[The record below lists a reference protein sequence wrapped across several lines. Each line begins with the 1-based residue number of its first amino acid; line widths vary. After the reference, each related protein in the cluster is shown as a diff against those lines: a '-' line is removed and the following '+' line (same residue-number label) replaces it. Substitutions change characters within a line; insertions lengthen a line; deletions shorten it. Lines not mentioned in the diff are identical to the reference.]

1 MQVIEIAPF
10 LLPKRISLENLLVG
24 QDGESP
30 ERHFATL
37 CADIAATMPTG
48 IPSPIFGAPVV
59 EGSKVFIN
67 QHRSLGAAEV
77 ENEVLD
83 RTLHTEDLG
92 DIRLYISSLSIGFVI
107 IPLEVP
113 DLDALHDRER
123 ELIDPLNQHIRHWCR
138 LITSGISPAVQ
149 GPHSWWNLEPMRAL
163 WWHRVMVDPPR
174 RGRPVTIRPF
184 GESCTLASGTCVVG
198 NGYTAVLT
206 ADKDSLADVVEGLLY
221 AQQRWIL
228 TDEASKFTGKR
239 LATIGFEEGAGVTS
253 VDAQFTETLDLTRTV
268 ILRDVVL
275 KNQSRHLA
283 NARLTVSQAAD
294 VVWRTAE
301 EAAQLDDR
309 LKSLR
314 TLTTLNWQQRQ
325 NNRDD
330 RRNRLIFVFTS
341 VTLFQ
346 SILLWYDFLTNQALT
361 TAGEPRSGIAYVVLI
376 LSVAVVFAAIFSQ
389 WLTRMG
395 SLWWAIRTRV
405 PRARKVMHEHLAN
418 SRPWED
424 EYWRDGH
431 EAVDLSIS
439 EAGSLRVPSPKD
451 RTVRVHPQRSA
462 EE

>member
-1 MQVIEIAPF
+1 MRVIEVAPF
-10 LLPKRISLENLLVG
+10 LLPRRISLENLLIG
-24 QDGESP
+24 QNGESP
-30 ERHFATL
+30 ERHFAKL
-37 CADIAATMPTG
+37 RAGIAAAMPADIRP
-48 IPSPIFGAPVV
+48 PIFGPSVV

-77 ENEVLD
+77 ENEVFD
-83 RTLHTEDLG
+83 RTLHTEDIG
-92 DIRLYISSLSIGFVI
+92 DVRLYISSLSIGFAI
-107 IPLEVP
+107 IPLEVA
-113 DLDALHDRER
+113 DLDALHVRER
-123 ELIDPLNQHIRHWCR
+123 ELIDPLNQHIRHWCH
-138 LITSGISPAVQ
+138 LVTSGMPPALQ
-149 GPHSWWNLEPMRAL
+149 GPHPWWNLEPMRAL

-206 ADKDSLADVVEGLLY
+206 TDEESLADVVEGLLY

-239 LATIGFEEGAGVTS
+239 LATIGFKEGAGVTS
-253 VDAQFTETLDLTRTV
+253 VDTQFTETLDLTRTV

-294 VVWRTAE
+294 IVWRTAE

-309 LKSLR
+309 LRSLR
-314 TLTTLNWQQRQ
+314 ILTTLNWQQRQ

-330 RRNRLIFVFTS
+330 RRNRLIFVFTA

-346 SILLWYDFLTNQALT
+346 SILLWYDFLTNQALAA
-361 TAGEPRSGIAYVVLI
+361 AGEPRSGIAYVVLL
-376 LSVAVVFAAIFSQ
+376 LSVAVVFAAIFGR
-389 WLTRMG
+389 WLPRIR
-395 SLWWAIRTRV
+395 SLWWAVRTRV
-405 PRARKVMHEHLAN
+405 PEREHLAN
-418 SRPWED
+418 SRPQGD
-424 EYWRDGH
+424 EY
-431 EAVDLSIS
+431 ELVDLAIS
-439 EAGSLRVPSPKD
+439 EELPVRVPSSAD
-451 RTVRVHPQRSA
+451 HTVQIHPQRSA